1 MAASEAIVID
11 RVVSRADYFRLL
23 MLLTLRKWY
32 LIALI
37 LAAAA
42 LLITGIVLDAYPI
55 LFLFIFL
62 FIIAYPALAGLKLIF
77 DKRNKNVFLPAR
89 LAFTDEAIAVD
100 SAASKGTVSWDAYH
114 DWKKI
119 GRFYILMVSSQTAHF
134 IPGTGLS
141 QQETERFETL
151 LRTKIKD
158 HRRTG

>member
-11 RVVSRADYFRLL
+11 RVVSRAEYFRLL

-32 LIALI
+32 LIVLV

-42 LLITGIVLDAYPI
+42 LLVTGIVLDAYPV

-62 FIIAYPALAGLKLIF
+62 FIVAYPALAGLKLVF
-77 DKRNKNVFLPAR
+77 DKRNQNVFLPAR
-89 LAFTDEAIAVD
+89 LMFTDEEITVD
-100 SAASKGTVSWDAYH
+100 SALSKGTVSWDLYH

-119 GRFYILMVSSQTAHF
+119 GRFYILMASGRTAHF

-141 QQETERFETL
+141 QQETERFERL

-158 HRRTG
+158 HR